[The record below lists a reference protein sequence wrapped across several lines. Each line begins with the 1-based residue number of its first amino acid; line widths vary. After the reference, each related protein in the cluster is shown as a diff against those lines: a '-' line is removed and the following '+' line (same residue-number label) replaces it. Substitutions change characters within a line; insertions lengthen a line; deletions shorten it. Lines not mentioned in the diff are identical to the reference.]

1 VVKMVEK
8 PISERNLN
16 LLIRI
21 SREKRLR
28 DLQIKR
34 NEEVAV

>member
-1 VVKMVEK
+1 MVEK
-8 PISERNLN
+8 PISERDLN

-28 DLQIKR
+28 DLNR
-34 NEEVAV
+34 NKEVAV